1 VAPPSA
7 GEESQNGAA
16 PPDGRVSADRLLD
29 LFVFGPA
36 ELAMST
42 LRDLEHFDEIAAK
55 GRQHFGM
62 QLNNARV
69 IGQLVVT
76 TGRRQFEHLIGG
88 LVAHEEP
95 LDAQATPAAPGPATP
110 ARRAARA
117 VPDGALEGLAIPDY
131 RALSASQVVRR
142 LDGLGPD
149 ELEAVYRYEGATR
162 GRRTILHRAQ
172 QLLGLEEPPVPPAA
186 D

>member
-7 GEESQNGAA
+7 AGEGQNGAVPA
-16 PPDGRVSADRLLD
+16 DARLSAERLLD

-55 GRQHFGM
+55 GRRHFGM

-69 IGQLVVT
+69 VGQLVVT
-76 TGRRQFEHLIGG
+76 AGRRHLEHLIGG
-88 LVAHEEP
+88 LVGHEEP
-95 LDAQATPAAPGPATP
+95 VDAQAAAATPDPTTP
-110 ARRAARA
+110 ARRQARPVA
-117 VPDGALEGLAIPDY
+117 DGALEGLAIPDY

-149 ELEAVYRYEGATR
+149 ELEAVYRYEATTR

-172 QLLGLEEPPVPPAA
+172 QLLGLEEPPVPATA